1 MTFSI
6 DSLALKATT
15 ELQLRHPVTDEPLW
29 ADDEQTKPV
38 AIALYGP
45 SSKQYRNAITAMQNR
60 QLHRG
65 NKKKVNAETLREES
79 VKLLVAC
86 SDSGVNL
93 TAPGGAPLDN
103 EEAFEALY
111 SDPKFSWVKDQVD
124 AALGD
129 PSNFLDQ

>member
-1 MTFSI
+1 MFSL

-15 ELQLRHPVTDEPLW
+15 ELQLRHPVTEELLW
-29 ADDEQTKPV
+29 ADKEQTKPV

-60 QLHRG
+60 QLRRG
-65 NKKKVNAETLREES
+65 KQKVSAETLREES

-93 TAPGGAPLDN
+93 TYKDAPLDN
-103 EEAFEALY
+103 EEAFSALY
-111 SDPKFSWVKDQVD
+111 SDPAYAWVKDQVD